1 MSSNLTRNVKG
12 TINNLS
18 HIRWALV
25 LYDLIVF
32 AVVAVLL
39 LGFYGG
45 IENLSIE
52 GMLMQSLLCVACV
65 EVYAFHWKYLW
76 TSLEIWWN
84 PVLYPSAMH
93 RCSGILDLC
102 HHRTDF
108 PTCLVYHICQKIINR
123 QFKSVRSTFYT
134 NDVPVC
140 I

>member
-52 GMLMQSLLCVACV
+52 GMLIQSLLCVACV
-65 EVYAFHWKYLW
+65 EVMRFVGNIYGQVWRYGGIQCYIRLLCTDAVAFW
-76 TSLEIWWN
+76 I
-84 PVLYPSAMH
+84 
-93 RCSGILDLC
+93 
-102 HHRTDF
+102 
-108 PTCLVYHICQKIINR
+108 
-123 QFKSVRSTFYT
+123 
-134 NDVPVC
+134 
-140 I
+140 